1 MTNNEETMFYAQS
14 TDDYHYVKVFK
25 PNGEFLFI
33 VNVESADKLLKVL
46 NDLNIDKINA
56 ENVLTDFMSILNEIQ
71 YYFREGTTV
80 RDLDGKDFYDLV
92 KLSHRARDML
102 QNMNMEL
109 KE

>member
-1 MTNNEETMFYAQS
+1 MTNNEEAMFYATS
-14 TDDYHYVKVFK
+14 TDDYHYVNVFK
-25 PNGEFLFI
+25 PDGEFLFI

-92 KLSHRARDML
+92 KLSHQARDML

>member
-1 MTNNEETMFYAQS
+1 MNEELLSLEKEA
-14 TDDYHYVKVFK
+14 
-25 PNGEFLFI
+25 L
-33 VNVESADKLLKVL
+33 VEISNCNDLKVL
-46 NDLNIDKINA
+46 NDLNIGKINA

-92 KLSHRARDML
+92 KLSHQARDML
-102 QNMNMEL
+102 QNMNMGL

>member
-1 MTNNEETMFYAQS
+1 MTDNAEAMFYGQS

-25 PNGEFLFI
+25 PDGEFLFI

-56 ENVLTDFMSILNEIQ
+56 ENVLTDFMNVLNELIGFLHKDIGLSKLDNFDEVIQ
-71 YYFREGTTV
+71 LIHV
-80 RDLDGKDFYDLV
+80 SK
-92 KLSHRARDML
+92 DML

>member
-1 MTNNEETMFYAQS
+1 MTNNEEAMFYVQS

-25 PNGEFLFI
+25 PDGEFLFT

-56 ENVLTDFMSILNEIQ
+56 ENVLTDFMNVLNELIGFLHKDIGLSKLDNFDEVIQ
-71 YYFREGTTV
+71 LIHV
-80 RDLDGKDFYDLV
+80 SK
-92 KLSHRARDML
+92 DML